1 MNFHPEF
8 LQTAFDATDVTI
20 LSSIMP
26 IVADKAAGDSDAF
39 EAGLREFMALYAA
52 HIVGVP
58 NNDFI
63 AALTKASAVM
73 QARTVAQ
80 V

>member
-1 MNFHPEF
+1 MNFHPDF

-39 EAGLREFMALYAA
+39 EAGLHEFIALYAA
-52 HIVGVP
+52 HLVSLP

-63 AALTKASAVM
+63 VALNKASAVM
-73 QARTVAQ
+73 QARAGEQ
-80 V
+80 S